1 MFMQL
6 YNHLI
11 IPPSR
16 AAARSID
23 YSRPFDGRGAP
34 RRPRRRRL
42 DGRRRHA
49 PAELAHV
56 FVEYGRPDA
65 VVHELPVTPRL
76 DEAGTGQ
83 FLQVMRDRRLSNRK
97 APTQPATADFR
108 PLGDVLQDFESSWIG
123 QRFGDPL
130 ELLHVHGR
138 PTCVA
143 TDT

>member
-11 IPPSR
+11 IPPGR
-16 AAARSID
+16 LAAGSND
-23 YSRPFDGRGAP
+23 CSRPFHGRTAP
-34 RRPRRRRL
+34 WCPHHRL
-42 DGRRRHA
+42 DARDRHA

-56 FVEYGRPDA
+56 LVEYGRPDA

-83 FLQVMRDRRLSNRK
+83 FLQVMRDRRLSNRE
-97 APTQPATADFR
+97 APAQPATAYFR
-108 PLGDVLQDFESSWIG
+108 PVGDVLQDFESSGIG

-138 PTCVA
+138 PVLLLLTHR
-143 TDT
+143 